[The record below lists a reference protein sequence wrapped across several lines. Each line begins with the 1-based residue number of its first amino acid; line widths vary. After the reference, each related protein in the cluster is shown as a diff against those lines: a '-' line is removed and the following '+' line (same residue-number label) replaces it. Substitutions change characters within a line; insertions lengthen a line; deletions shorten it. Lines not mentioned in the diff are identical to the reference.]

1 MDEDAFLYIER
12 VPLVSGKISG
22 KSPILR
28 VQKYCKFPERKQ
40 KKDQL
45 TCNFS
50 YVTIEIRR

>member
-28 VQKYCKFPERKQ
+28 VQKYCKFPEKTKERS
-40 KKDQL
+40 
-45 TCNFS
+45 T
-50 YVTIEIRR
+50 YM